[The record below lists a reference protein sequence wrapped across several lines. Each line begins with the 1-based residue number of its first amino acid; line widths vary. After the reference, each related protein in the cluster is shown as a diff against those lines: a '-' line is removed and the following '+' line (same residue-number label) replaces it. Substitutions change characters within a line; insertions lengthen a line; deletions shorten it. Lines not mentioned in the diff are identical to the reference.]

1 MHPPPIEE
9 MRMPSKDKK
18 GYETKLTLT
27 QETKESPVQFQ
38 MEWSPP
44 LQEFAKEGEDIPATH
59 ALMQNI
65 FMNTLLPLT
74 DEEVAKVEVTQTK
87 H

>member
-1 MHPPPIEE
+1 
-9 MRMPSKDKK
+9 MPSKDKK

-44 LQEFAKEGEDIPATH
+44 LQEFAKEGDDIPATH

>member
-1 MHPPPIEE
+1 MNKP
-9 MRMPSKDKK
+9 K
-18 GYETKLTLT
+18 YETILTLT
-27 QETKESPVQFQ
+27 QEELEGPLQFQ

-44 LQEFAKEGEDIPATH
+44 ITEFSREGEPIPATH

-74 DEEVAKVEVTQTK
+74 DDTPAVEVSQTIN
-87 H
+87 

>member
-1 MHPPPIEE
+1 M
-9 MRMPSKDKK
+9 SDKK
-18 GYETKLTLT
+18 EGYETRLTLT
-27 QETKESPVQFQ
+27 QEDKESPVQFQ

-44 LQEFAKEGEDIPATH
+44 LQEFAREGDDIPATH

>member
-1 MHPPPIEE
+1 
-9 MRMPSKDKK
+9 MPSKDKK

-27 QETKESPVQFQ
+27 QQDTESPIEFQ

-44 LQEFAKEGEDIPATH
+44 LQEFAKDGEEIPATH

-74 DEEVAKVEVTQTK
+74 NEEEVQTVEVSHTLQ
-87 H
+87 

>member
-1 MHPPPIEE
+1 M
-9 MRMPSKDKK
+9 SNDKK
-18 GYETKLTLT
+18 EGYETRLTLT
-27 QETKESPVQFQ
+27 QEDKESPVQFQ

-44 LQEFAKEGEDIPATH
+44 LQEFAKEGDDIPATH